1 MRPTTSPRQRA
12 ENLLY
17 SIFDA
22 AEDGCH
28 TITASAGGPC
38 AVIRFHNEGRRT
50 YLGQGVAMADII
62 SSIAAALTGEVC
74 GVVLRSIEGE
84 GKARAWGWHV
94 RGLAATPLT
103 ADALRFAYSR
113 DERTG
118 EALPPEPGLY
128 YDDAPHINLV

>member
-1 MRPTTSPRQRA
+1 MKPTISPRQRA

-28 TITASAGGPC
+28 TITAYAGGPS
-38 AVIRFHNEGRRT
+38 VTIRFHNEGRRT
-50 YLGQGVAMADII
+50 YLGLGVDMADII
-62 SSIAAALTGEVC
+62 STTAAALTGEVC

-94 RGLAATPLT
+94 RGLVATPLT
-103 ADALRFAYSR
+103 ADVLRCAYSR
-113 DERTG
+113 DEWTG
-118 EALPPEPGLY
+118 ETLPPVQGLY